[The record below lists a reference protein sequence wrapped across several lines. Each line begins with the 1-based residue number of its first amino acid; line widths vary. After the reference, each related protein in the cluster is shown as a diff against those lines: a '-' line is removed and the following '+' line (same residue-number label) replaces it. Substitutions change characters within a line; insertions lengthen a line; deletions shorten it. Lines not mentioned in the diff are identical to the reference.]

1 MTLVKRT
8 RQHDVYVAAPGP
20 DGRLV
25 DARRLTLNDS
35 NDVPTAWTPDST
47 AVYFSSD
54 RNGNFDIF
62 RQSLDGR
69 ILETIVEGPED
80 ELGPTAVSPD
90 GRWLYYVVQ
99 PKGWHLTWLRPVEVM
114 RIPASGG
121 APEKFGG
128 EAGIKQVSC
137 ARSPSTTCVL
147 IERASNQHEVAVY
160 VVDPSNGKGR
170 VITTIPV
177 SGASSFYPAAI
188 SPDGTRVAVLMAREE
203 KIHIV
208 SLSGE
213 SPHDVRVTSRP
224 LDMEAISWAADG
236 AGVYVSSTSYTGVP
250 SGTDLLHVDVN
261 GRVSVVW
268 HGSPP
273 EPTVGIASPDGRH
286 IAITYTSAVSNVWL
300 LKF

>member
-1 MTLVKRT
+1 MTLLKRT
-8 RQHDVYVAAPGP
+8 RQHDVYVADLGR

-35 NDVPTAWTPDST
+35 NDVPTAWTPDGT

-69 ILETIVEGPED
+69 IAEPIVEGPED

-99 PKGWHLTWLRPVEVM
+99 PKGWHLTWRRPVEVM

-121 APEKFGG
+121 APQRFGG
-128 EAGIKQVSC
+128 EAGTKQVSC

-147 IERASNQHEVAVY
+147 IERASNQHEVAIY
-160 VVDPSNGKGR
+160 TVDHSNGKGR
-170 VITTIPV
+170 MITSMPL
-177 SGASSFYPAAI
+177 SGASDSYPAEI
-188 SPDGTRVAVLMAREE
+188 SPDGTRVAVLMAREG

-208 SLSGE
+208 SISGE
-213 SPHDVRVTSRP
+213 SPRDILVTSRP
-224 LDMEAISWAADG
+224 LDMEAIYWAADSG
-236 AGVYVSSTSYTGVP
+236 GVYLSSTSYTGVP

-273 EPTVGIASPDGRH
+273 EPTVGIPSPDGRH
-286 IAITYTSAVSNVWL
+286 IAITHTSAVSNVWL